1 MSRDFF
7 VKVEIRN
14 PLSLLAHSFT
24 VTPCHKA
31 KLTFRIPYTIM
42 YITDVRSKEVQDESI
57 ATDFRSRI

>member
-7 VKVEIRN
+7 IKVEIRN

-42 YITDVRSKEVQDESI
+42 YITGVRIKEVQDESI